1 MNKCKKCYQTCLN
14 KGKYLKPITKSEGYV
29 TETILKST
37 QIYQGYILECD
48 FVLKLIL
55 NID

>member
-1 MNKCKKCYQTCLN
+1 MWMRPRHRVNSSYA
-14 KGKYLKPITKSEGYV
+14 PGYV

-48 FVLKLIL
+48 FVLELIL
-55 NID
+55 NIE